1 MEEKISLDRVAD
13 FMGDCN
19 TVNPATYCDIS
30 NTVPDKVL
38 FFPDQDKNSVH
49 LYRSNNVAWKELNK

>member
-49 LYRSNNVAWKELNK
+49 LYRSNNVA